1 MSRPDSPRVRKVPR
15 HRGVPRLG
23 LKMQDVSQVRI
34 EPSGRADVPDELRHQ
49 PRDVGLGEHEVRVM
63 WVGGKPVLTDYLIGK
78 NGKGE
83 TVNHRSDRV

>member
-1 MSRPDSPRVRKVPR
+1 
-15 HRGVPRLG
+15 
-23 LKMQDVSQVRI
+23 
-34 EPSGRADVPDELRHQ
+34 
-49 PRDVGLGEHEVRVM
+49 M